1 MEKYK
6 ELIETLKQGGRLE
19 VPFDFFI
26 ECSFHIMEF
35 WDQISETTITPTKV
49 DAKNFDVKY
58 IVINEPYYSYTVSDQ
73 LNINN
78 KDPYPAL
85 QRKSKKWLISTI
97 EHLRTLSDSKI
108 KLSPEDYAR
117 ELHRSI
123 KYTRKTYTAGM
134 LDLERLQ
141 FFLSRDIKAEFKEI
155 TDYGFVLEP
164 YVVFFRG
171 SVGATTSMTRKLKLK
186 GFAKLYEDLADCKP
200 VAYLRDSVKQF
211 DDGKGNIELF
221 TIPHTHINFELW
233 RNESKRFESGHKVAY
248 RLRGEEDYKYL
259 I

>member
-58 IVINEPYYSYTVSDQ
+58 IVINEPYYSYAVSDQ
-73 LNINN
+73 L
-78 KDPYPAL
+78 KV
-85 QRKSKKWLISTI
+85 
-97 EHLRTLSDSKI
+97 

-141 FFLSRDIKAEFKEI
+141 FFLNRDIKAEFKEV
-155 TDYGFVLEP
+155 TAYGFVLEP

-171 SVGATTSMTRKLKLK
+171 SVGATTSTTRKLKLK
-186 GFAKLYEDLADCKP
+186 GFTKLFEDLADCKP
-200 VAYLRDSVKQF
+200 VAYTREVEINLYDRSEVV
-211 DDGKGNIELF
+211 GRE
-221 TIPHTHINFELW
+221 TIKNYYINFELW
-233 RNESKRFESGHKVAY
+233 RNGVKRFESGHRIFY
-248 RLRGEEDYKYL
+248 RLKDGEENYKWIL
-259 I
+259 

>member
-35 WDQISETTITPTKV
+35 WDQIYDTTITPTKV

-73 LNINN
+73 L
-78 KDPYPAL
+78 KV
-85 QRKSKKWLISTI
+85 
-97 EHLRTLSDSKI
+97 

-123 KYTRKTYTAGM
+123 KYTRKTYTAET

-141 FFLSRDIKAEFKEI
+141 FFLSRDIKEEFKEI
-155 TDYGFVLEP
+155 TAYGFVLEP

-171 SVGATTSMTRKLKLK
+171 SVGATTSTTRKLKLK
-186 GFAKLYEDLADCKP
+186 GFAKLFEDLADCKP

-211 DDGKGNIELF
+211 DDGKGNIESF

-248 RLRGEEDYKYL
+248 RLQDEEDYKYL